1 MKREEALKQINEIK
15 EIIESEN
22 KVKLPKMEFVIFG
35 IFFMISP
42 FIIHLTTGFTFG
54 ISKLQNNLY
63 VGIVTSLYFIVFTF
77 FIIPKLAVYLRK
89 NNKETFYKT
98 HPLIKKVL
106 ELERP
111 VVFSMIG
118 VIAALVII
126 NKPIFIFSFVLIFW
140 GMFFYLLG
148 VLSNDKVIRIISWSD
163 IIVGCILIVVTYYT
177 YSNFVFYFS
186 SFYFG
191 LAFLVMGLRN
201 SK

>member
-1 MKREEALKQINEIK
+1 MNKDEALKQINEIK
-15 EIIESEN
+15 DIIESEN
-22 KVKLPKMEFVIFG
+22 KIKLPKMEFIIFG
-35 IFFMISP
+35 LFFMISP

-54 ISKLQNNLY
+54 VAKLENNLY

-77 FIIPKLAVYLRK
+77 FIIPKLVVILKRTDKELFDK
-89 NNKETFYKT
+89 N

-111 VVFSMIG
+111 VIFSMIG

-126 NKPIFIFSFVLIFW
+126 NLPIFIFSFVLIFW
-140 GMFFYLLG
+140 GIFFYLLG
-148 VLSNDKVIRIISWSD
+148 VLANDRVIRIISWSD

-177 YSNFVFYFS
+177 YSNLVFYFS

-191 LAFLVMGLRN
+191 LTFLVMGLRN